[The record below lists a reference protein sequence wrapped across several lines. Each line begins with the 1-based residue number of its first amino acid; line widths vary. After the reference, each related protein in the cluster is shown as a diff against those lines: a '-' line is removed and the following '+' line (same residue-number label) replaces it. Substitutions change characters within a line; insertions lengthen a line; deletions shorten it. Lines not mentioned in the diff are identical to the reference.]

1 MGEGASSLPA
11 SKRLHLLPAENSFD
25 SLVVQNFFFF
35 HFLLYEETQFLTR
48 AVQRYTTGA
57 RVDFL
62 CNSQLGLQK
71 SG

>member
-11 SKRLHLLPAENSFD
+11 SKWLHLLPAENSFD
-25 SLVVQNFFFF
+25 SLVVQNFFF

-48 AVQRYTTGA
+48 AVHRYTIGA